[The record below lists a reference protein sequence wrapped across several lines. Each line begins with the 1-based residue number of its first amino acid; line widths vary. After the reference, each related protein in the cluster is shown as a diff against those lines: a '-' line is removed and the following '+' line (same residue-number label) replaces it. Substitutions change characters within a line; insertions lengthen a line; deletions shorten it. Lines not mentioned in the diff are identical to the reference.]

1 MITFENALKTVLDS
15 AFIVGEEEV
24 SILDS
29 LNRVL
34 AQDVVSDMN
43 MPPFDKSAMDGY
55 ACRMADIA
63 NVLEVVEV
71 IPAGKFPEKD
81 IFQNQ
86 CAKIMTGA
94 KLPVG
99 ADCVLMVEHTEVVA
113 EGKIRFTKESTNR
126 NICYLAEDVKT
137 GEVVL
142 TRGTVIKPQ
151 HIAILAAVGAVD
163 VKVYKQP
170 RVGIIAT
177 GDELVEPNVRPEKSQ
192 IRNSNGYQMVAQV
205 LNSGAIANY
214 LGIAKDNEAHS
225 VELISKALDENDIV
239 LLSGGVSMGDFDFVS
254 AALEKNG
261 IRILFDSVAV
271 QPGKPTTFG
280 VGDRKICFGMPGNPV
295 SSFIQFEMLA
305 KPLIQK
311 MMGAEAEVRTFRL
324 PLKHDYGRK
333 KAERLAIVPS
343 NIMGDNTVEPA
354 DYHGSAHIFSL
365 GYANSMMLIPLG
377 VNELKAGE
385 LVDVRPLQ

>member
-15 AFIVGEEEV
+15 AFIVGVEEV
-24 SILDS
+24 SILNS

-63 NVLEVVEV
+63 NVLDVVEI
-71 IPAGKFPEKD
+71 IPAGKFPEKE
-81 IFQNQ
+81 ILQNQ

-99 ADCVLMVEHTEVVA
+99 ADCVIMVEHTEVVS
-113 EGKIRFTKESTNR
+113 EGKIRFIKESTNR

-142 TRGTVIKPQ
+142 TKGIEIKPQ

-170 RVGIIAT
+170 RVAVIAT
-177 GDELVEPNVRPEKSQ
+177 GDELVEPNIKPEKSQ
-192 IRNSNGYQMVAQV
+192 IRNSNGYQMMTQV
-205 LNSGAIANY
+205 MNSGAIANY
-214 LGIAKDNEAHS
+214 MGIAKDDEEHS
-225 VELISKALDENDIV
+225 VELISKALEENDMV
-239 LLSGGVSMGDFDFVS
+239 LLSGGVSMGDFDFVG

-261 IRILFDSVAV
+261 IKILFDSVAV

-295 SSFIQFEMLA
+295 SSFIQFELLA

-311 MMGAEAEVRTFRL
+311 MMGASAEVGTFKL
-324 PLKHDYGRK
+324 PLKHDYKRK

-343 NIMGDNTVEPA
+343 NILSDNTAEPA

-365 GYANSMMLIPLG
+365 GYANSMMFIPLG
-377 VNELKAGE
+377 VHELKAGE
-385 LVDVRPLQ
+385 LVDVRPL